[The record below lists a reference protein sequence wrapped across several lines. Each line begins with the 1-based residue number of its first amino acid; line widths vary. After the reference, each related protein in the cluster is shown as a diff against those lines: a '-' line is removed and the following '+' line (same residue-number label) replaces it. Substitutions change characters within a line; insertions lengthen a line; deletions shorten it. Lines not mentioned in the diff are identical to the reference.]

1 MPSVAMAPVGR
12 HGALLRSNL
21 VQNSGRKVIIVFM
34 SLFSSEAFCFCVSA
48 HKLEEMVVVQVPG
61 PSQDFPG
68 KIEVRSLESVW
79 STATLWM
86 S

>member
-34 SLFSSEAFCFCVSA
+34 SLFSSEALCFCVSL
-48 HKLEEMVVVQVPG
+48 HKLEETVAVQVPG